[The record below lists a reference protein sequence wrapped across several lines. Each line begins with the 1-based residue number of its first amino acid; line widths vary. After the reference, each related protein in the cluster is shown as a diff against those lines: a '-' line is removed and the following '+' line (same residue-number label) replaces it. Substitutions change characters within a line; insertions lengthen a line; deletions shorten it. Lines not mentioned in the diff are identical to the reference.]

1 MSTAENE
8 GVSPEV
14 FRQMAER
21 AGLGLTEE
29 ELERLRPLYGLY
41 LEFANQLHAVD
52 LQAEEIALAFQ
63 PDWQS

>member
-21 AGLGLTEE
+21 AGLGLSEE

-41 LEFANQLHAVD
+41 LDFAKQLHAVD
-52 LQAEEIALAFQ
+52 LQAEEIALAFN
-63 PDWQS
+63 PEWQS

>member
-1 MSTAENE
+1 MSTTDND

-14 FRQMAER
+14 FQQMAER

-41 LEFANQLHAVD
+41 LEFVDQLHSVD
-52 LQAEEIALAFQ
+52 LQAEEIAMAFN
-63 PDWQS
+63 PEWQS

>member
-1 MSTAENE
+1 MSTTEND
-8 GVSPEV
+8 GVPPEV

-21 AGLGLTEE
+21 AGLGLTDE

-41 LEFANQLHAVD
+41 LEFVNQIHSVG

>member
-1 MSTAENE
+1 MSTTDND
-8 GVSPEV
+8 GVSSEV

-41 LEFANQLHAVD
+41 LEFVNQIHSVD
-52 LQAEEIALAFQ
+52 LQAEEIALAYN
-63 PDWQS
+63 PEWQS

>member
-1 MSTAENE
+1 
-8 GVSPEV
+8 
-14 FRQMAER
+14 MAER

-41 LEFANQLHAVD
+41 LEFVNQLHSVD
-52 LQAEEIALAFQ
+52 LQAEEIALAYQ

>member
-1 MSTAENE
+1 MSTTENE

-41 LEFANQLHAVD
+41 LEFVNQIHSVD

>member
-1 MSTAENE
+1 MSTTEND

-14 FRQMAER
+14 FRQMVER

-29 ELERLRPLYGLY
+29 ESERLRPLYGLY
-41 LEFANQLHAVD
+41 FEFVKQIHSVD
-52 LQAEEIALAFQ
+52 LQDEDIAMAFQ

>member
-41 LEFANQLHAVD
+41 LEFSNQLHAVE
-52 LQAEEIALAFQ
+52 LQAEEIALAFN
-63 PDWQS
+63 PEWQS